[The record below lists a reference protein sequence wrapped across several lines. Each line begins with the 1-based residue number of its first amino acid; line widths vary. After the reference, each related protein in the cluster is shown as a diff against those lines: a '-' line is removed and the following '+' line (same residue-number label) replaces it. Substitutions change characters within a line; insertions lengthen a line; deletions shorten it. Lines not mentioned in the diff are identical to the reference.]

1 MLNITFS
8 GIQWFLNQTGPC
20 TTTHIESGGFTR
32 SRPGVTHPDIMF
44 HFFPSQ
50 LVDHGR
56 TTPSL
61 EAFQIHAGPMR
72 QASRGWIKLKSK
84 NPKEHPLIQPNYLS
98 EGKNTYLV
106 QISHLV
112 VQYVN
117 TGCGVFKSGKQNGK
131 GNC

>member
-1 MLNITFS
+1 MNITFS

-98 EGKNTYLV
+98 EGKIT
-106 QISHLV
+106 
-112 VQYVN
+112 
-117 TGCGVFKSGKQNGK
+117 
-131 GNC
+131 

>member
-56 TTPSL
+56 TPPSL

-98 EGKNTYLV
+98 EGKQSKKVSSKT
-106 QISHLV
+106 
-112 VQYVN
+112 
-117 TGCGVFKSGKQNGK
+117 K
-131 GNC
+131 GH

>member
-1 MLNITFS
+1 M
-8 GIQWFLNQTGPC
+8 NQTGPC

-98 EGKNTYLV
+98 EGKQSQKVSSKTDKKRDYSKVSIKRPVLSNNLV
-106 QISHLV
+106 
-112 VQYVN
+112 
-117 TGCGVFKSGKQNGK
+117 
-131 GNC
+131 